1 MAIRR
6 LERMLVVN
14 VRFQVTTQLTSGMND
29 NFIRNNCTAQGVV
42 EDLLLH
48 TLVLGEDIERE
59 RMVAIVGREA

>member
-1 MAIRR
+1 MVIHQ
-6 LERMLVVN
+6 LERMLVDN
-14 VRFQVTTQLTSGMND
+14 VRFQVMTQLTSRMND